1 MLMPADPRDSL
12 PAGHLAWKVI
22 ELAGEMDLS
31 AFGAGYRAD
40 GQGGRPYHPQM
51 MATLLVY
58 CYCRGRKSSR
68 EIEMA
73 TFDDVG
79 ARVICGG
86 LHPDHSTV
94 AEFVR
99 RNLDAVLALL
109 PESVK
114 ACAAEG
120 LVSLELVAGDGTKL
134 KANAA
139 MAANLTAEQLDAQI
153 AELEAWIDA
162 EFRQW
167 ARDMLDGEG
176 ITVPADAGAAS
187 RDGSGPGDGSDGG
200 SRKWK
205 NKPGR
210 AAQMLERRL
219 AARARLDALQDKDQ
233 GKLDARVAE
242 LAARISRKEA
252 AVRKWEKGAAGRLEA
267 RAAKIA
273 AGQRISGAR
282 PVASI
287 DEDRDVQRA
296 RQALGKTRAAW
307 HAARREAAAPA
318 ADPKAKVNPTDPS
331 SLVMPL
337 KKGGFDQLY
346 NVQALATAKTQVI
359 LAITRHPSPV
369 DVQALAPLMEK
380 AREVL
385 LAAGITGQI
394 LKALFNARLRQR
406 RQLHRGHP
414 RDAVHRRHPRSPPD
428 RPLRRRPRPPGH
440 APQLGRHDRPPGH
453 PRRQAT
459 VPAAR
464 RHHRARLR
472 PANRPPRPHPALPRR
487 LRGRRTRPVG
497 RQPQHPQGH
506 HRPRPPPGP
515 PGPHR
520 RHGNA
525 SPGHRLTRT
534 ARQTVAT
541 APDRPPQTG
550 QATGS
555 RAISMPRRNRPPAP
569 APRRTRKTSQKT
581 PPPASNARADNSPSK
596 VTRQPL

>member
-1 MLMPADPRDSL
+1 MGRKFRTGPAPGQPMLMPADPRDWL

-394 LKALFNARLRQR
+394 LKALFDAGYASDANFTADIPETLYIAVTREARQTGRSEDGRAPQAMLPSWEDMTARLDTPEGRQLYRQR
-406 RQLHRGHP
+406 AATIEPVFAQLTAR
-414 RDAVHRRHPRSPPD
+414 
-428 RPLRRRPRPPGH
+428 
-440 APQLGRHDRPPGH
+440 LGRTLHYRDGYVD
-453 PRRQAT
+453 AELALW
-459 VPAAR
+459 AAS
-464 RHHRARLR
+464 HNTLKAIT
-472 PANRPPRPHPALPRR
+472 A
-487 LRGRRTRPVG
+487 RGRRLA
-497 RQPQHPQGH
+497 RQ
-506 HRPRPPPGP
+506 
-515 PGPHR
+515 
-520 RHGNA
+520 A
-525 SPGHRLTRT
+525 RT
-534 ARQTVAT
+534 AAT
-541 APDRPPQTG
+541 AT
-550 QATGS
+550 
-555 RAISMPRRNRPPAP
+555 PAP
-569 APRRTRKTSQKT
+569 AI
-581 PPPASNARADNSPSK
+581 A
-596 VTRQPL
+596 

>member
-1 MLMPADPRDSL
+1 MGRKFRTGPAPGQPMLMPADPRDWL

-394 LKALFNARLRQR
+394 LKALFHAGYASDANFTADIPETLYIAVTREARQTGRSEDGRAPQAMLPSWEDMTARLDTPEGRQLYRQR
-406 RQLHRGHP
+406 AATIEPVFAQLTAR
-414 RDAVHRRHPRSPPD
+414 
-428 RPLRRRPRPPGH
+428 
-440 APQLGRHDRPPGH
+440 LGRTLHYRDGYVD
-453 PRRQAT
+453 AELALW
-459 VPAAR
+459 AAS
-464 RHHRARLR
+464 HNTLKAIT
-472 PANRPPRPHPALPRR
+472 A
-487 LRGRRTRPVG
+487 RGRRLA
-497 RQPQHPQGH
+497 RQ
-506 HRPRPPPGP
+506 
-515 PGPHR
+515 
-520 RHGNA
+520 A
-525 SPGHRLTRT
+525 RT
-534 ARQTVAT
+534 AAT
-541 APDRPPQTG
+541 AT
-550 QATGS
+550 
-555 RAISMPRRNRPPAP
+555 PAP
-569 APRRTRKTSQKT
+569 AI
-581 PPPASNARADNSPSK
+581 A
-596 VTRQPL
+596 

>member
-1 MLMPADPRDSL
+1 MGRKFRTGPAPGQPMLMPADPRDWL

-394 LKALFNARLRQR
+394 LKALFNAGYASDANFTADIPETLYIAVTREARQTGRSEDGRAPQAMLPSWEDMTARLDTPEGRQLYRQR
-406 RQLHRGHP
+406 AATIEPVFAQLTAR
-414 RDAVHRRHPRSPPD
+414 
-428 RPLRRRPRPPGH
+428 
-440 APQLGRHDRPPGH
+440 LGRTLHYRDGYVD
-453 PRRQAT
+453 AELALW
-459 VPAAR
+459 AAS
-464 RHHRARLR
+464 HNTLKAIT
-472 PANRPPRPHPALPRR
+472 A
-487 LRGRRTRPVG
+487 RGRRLA
-497 RQPQHPQGH
+497 RQ
-506 HRPRPPPGP
+506 
-515 PGPHR
+515 
-520 RHGNA
+520 A
-525 SPGHRLTRT
+525 RT
-534 ARQTVAT
+534 AAT
-541 APDRPPQTG
+541 AT
-550 QATGS
+550 
-555 RAISMPRRNRPPAP
+555 PAP
-569 APRRTRKTSQKT
+569 AI
-581 PPPASNARADNSPSK
+581 A
-596 VTRQPL
+596 